1 MKTLL
6 VHGHRGAR
14 GNRPENTLAAFAF
27 AIEAGVDGLEMDV
40 RISADSE
47 IIVHHDE
54 QLNADMTRDHSRQWL
69 SNDEPAIY
77 DLTLAELK
85 QYDIGRI
92 NPDSELSKQFPD
104 QVPVDGETI
113 CTLSEVAEFCN
124 NLQSSRPILNIEVKS
139 DPLLPH
145 ATPPPDQ
152 YALLLVRELEKL
164 GLVDSSWVQSFDW
177 RLLRQVQQLCPEITT
192 CYLTSQD
199 PTYDTVGTKGNSLT
213 QEGFDLSYFGG
224 NIPAAIRAA
233 GGRIWGPS
241 FRDLSNN
248 RVEEAR
254 VEDIPIHCWTVN
266 HSQQITKLIEWRL
279 AGVTTDY
286 PESVVRMTQNI

>member
-1 MKTLL
+1 M
-6 VHGHRGAR
+6 
-14 GNRPENTLAAFAF
+14 
-27 AIEAGVDGLEMDV
+27 DGLEMDV

-85 QYDIGRI
+85 QFDIGRV
-92 NPDSELSKQFPD
+92 NPNSELSRQFPD

-113 CTLSEVAEFCN
+113 CTLSEVTEFCN
-124 NLQSSRPILNIEVKS
+124 NLQPSRPILNIEVKS

-241 FRDLSNN
+241 FHDLSNR

-254 VEDIPIHCWTVN
+254 VEGIPIHCWTVN
-266 HSQQITKLIEWRL
+266 HSHQIRQLIEWRL

>member
-85 QYDIGRI
+85 QFDIGRV
-92 NPDSELSKQFPD
+92 NPNSELSRQFPD

-113 CTLSEVAEFCN
+113 CTLSEATEFCN
-124 NLQSSRPILNIEVKS
+124 NLRSSRPILNIEVKS

-233 GGRIWGPS
+233 GGQIWGPS
-241 FRDLSNN
+241 FHDLLNR
-248 RVEEAR
+248 RVEKAR
-254 VEDIPIHCWTVN
+254 VEGIPIHCWTVN
-266 HSQQITKLIEWRL
+266 HSRQIRQLIEWRL

-286 PESVVRMTQNI
+286 PEDVVRITQNI